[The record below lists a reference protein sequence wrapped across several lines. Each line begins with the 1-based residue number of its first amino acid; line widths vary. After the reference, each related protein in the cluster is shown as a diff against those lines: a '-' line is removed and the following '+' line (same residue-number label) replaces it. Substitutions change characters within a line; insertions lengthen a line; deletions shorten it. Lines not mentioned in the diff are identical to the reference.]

1 MKNSWAVTRAVME
14 QGQVTT
20 AGSLHGGA
28 LGIPLP
34 AASITP
40 TSQPGSIYISWQVI
54 RGLCREV

>member
-1 MKNSWAVTRAVME
+1 MKNSWAVME